1 MPTEGRAP
9 VFLAPSQVVRIAR
22 VEGRT
27 VLDTAAW
34 VQQRTTEPAESIAS
48 RLREAG
54 VRLVA
59 LTDLSQGRI
68 WLAADR
74 IVAVRD
80 SNDRHAAG
88 ARAAIIMVGL
98 RFNTDVAVREG
109 VEEVME
115 ALRRLPPP

>member
-9 VFLAPSQVVRIAR
+9 VFLAPAQVVRIAR

-34 VQQRTTEPAESIAS
+34 VQQRTTEPAESIAA
-48 RLREAG
+48 RLRDAG
-54 VRLVA
+54 LRLVP
-59 LTDLSQGRI
+59 LTDLNQGRI

-74 IVAVRD
+74 IVVVRD
-80 SNDRHAAG
+80 SNERHAAG

>member
-9 VFLAPSQVVRIAR
+9 VFLAPAQVVRIAR

-34 VQQRTTEPAESIAS
+34 VQQRTTEPAESIAA
-48 RLREAG
+48 RLRDAG
-54 VRLVA
+54 LRLVP
-59 LTDLSQGRI
+59 LTDLNQGRI

-74 IVAVRD
+74 IVAVRE
-80 SNDRHAAG
+80 SNERHAAG

-115 ALRRLPPP
+115 ALGRLPPP

>member
-1 MPTEGRAP
+1 M
-9 VFLAPSQVVRIAR
+9 
-22 VEGRT
+22 
-27 VLDTAAW
+27 LDTAAW
-34 VQQRTTEPAESIAS
+34 VQQRTSEPAESIAA

-54 VRLVA
+54 VRLVS

-68 WLAADR
+68 WLAVDR
-74 IVAVRD
+74 IVAVRE
-80 SNDRHAAG
+80 SNERHAAG

-98 RFNTDVAVREG
+98 RFNTDVAVRES

>member
-9 VFLAPSQVVRIAR
+9 VFLAPAQVVRIAR

-34 VQQRTTEPAESIAS
+34 VQQRTTEPAESIAA
-48 RLREAG
+48 RLRDAG
-54 VRLVA
+54 LRLVP
-59 LTDLSQGRI
+59 LTDLNQGRI

-74 IVAVRD
+74 IVVVRD

>member
-9 VFLAPSQVVRIAR
+9 VFLAPAQVVRIAR

-34 VQQRTTEPAESIAS
+34 VQQRTTEPAESIAA
-48 RLREAG
+48 RLRDAG
-54 VRLVA
+54 LRLVP
-59 LTDLSQGRI
+59 LTDLNQGRI

-74 IVAVRD
+74 IVAVRE
-80 SNDRHAAG
+80 SNERHAAG

-98 RFNTDVAVREG
+98 RFNTNVAVREG

-115 ALRRLPPP
+115 ALGRLPPP

>member
-1 MPTEGRAP
+1 M
-9 VFLAPSQVVRIAR
+9 RIAR

-34 VQQRTTEPAESIAS
+34 VQQRTSEPVESIAD
-48 RLREAG
+48 RLRAAG

-59 LTDLSQGRI
+59 LTDLNQGRI

-80 SNDRHAAG
+80 SNERHAVG

-98 RFNTDVAVREG
+98 RFNTDVAVRET
-109 VEEVME
+109 VEEVM
-115 ALRRLPPP
+115 A